1 MGRPLN
7 EVAFGLVAPEEI
19 PDLEK
24 PLPSKN
30 VLFSL
35 DETLRKRCSSNINS
49 VTDYQYY
56 GKSSVVTK

>member
-7 EVAFGLVAPEEI
+7 EVTFGLVAPEEI

-24 PLPSKN
+24 PLPKN

-56 GKSSVVTK
+56 AKSRVVTK

>member
-1 MGRPLN
+1 MRSEREWAALLN

-35 DETLRKRCSSNINS
+35 DETLRKRCTLI
-49 VTDYQYY
+49 
-56 GKSSVVTK
+56 